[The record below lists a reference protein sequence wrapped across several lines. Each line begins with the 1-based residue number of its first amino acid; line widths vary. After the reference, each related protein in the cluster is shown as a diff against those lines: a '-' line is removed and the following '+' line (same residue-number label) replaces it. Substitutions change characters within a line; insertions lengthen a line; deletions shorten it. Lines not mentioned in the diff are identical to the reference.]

1 MKRSLKRR
9 ANETANPLD
18 YLNPHRGLPHVLLA
32 NAMTHK
38 LAMKMQ
44 GGELVV
50 YSKTPQIKPL
60 TGIQKQQIEQRE
72 AIKFWKALEK
82 QR

>member
-1 MKRSLKRR
+1 
-9 ANETANPLD
+9 
-18 YLNPHRGLPHVLLA
+18 
-32 NAMTHK
+32 MTHK

>member
-1 MKRSLKRR
+1 M
-9 ANETANPLD
+9 
-18 YLNPHRGLPHVLLA
+18 
-32 NAMTHK
+32 K

-50 YSKTPQIKPL
+50 YSKPGKTL
-60 TGIQKQQIEQRE
+60 TGIQKQQLEQKQTHR
-72 AIKFWKALEK
+72 FWELLEK

>member
-1 MKRSLKRR
+1 M
-9 ANETANPLD
+9 
-18 YLNPHRGLPHVLLA
+18 
-32 NAMTHK
+32 K

-50 YSKTPQIKPL
+50 YSKPGKTL

-72 AIKFWKALEK
+72 AAKFWKEWRRNEVQTLRQAN
-82 QR
+82 